1 MKKLI
6 LIILL
11 CGSITAIAENIEVK
25 QLNEFTHKLEVKDQW
40 K

>member
-11 CGSITAIAENIEVK
+11 CGSITAMAENIEIKSV
-25 QLNEFTHKLEVKDQW
+25 NEFIFKLEVKDQY